1 MRILTFSLLATLILA
16 TGCQKETAQGDKP
29 VPIELTE
36 EAAGH
41 YCQMVILE
49 HSGPKGQLHLV
60 GFTAPLWFSQVR
72 DGLAY
77 WKSAEKTAEIA
88 VLYVN
93 DMGKAASWA
102 KPGIDNWIDVEHAFF
117 VVGSNARG
125 GMGAPEIVP
134 FGNEKKAKN
143 FVVEMGGQVMRLA
156 EISADMVL
164 APVEL
169 APVDLAKPIQSDPD
183 QEKL

>member
-1 MRILTFSLLATLILA
+1 MRTLSFSLLAILVLA
-16 TGCQKETAQGDKP
+16 TGCQKESAQADKP
-29 VPIELTE
+29 AAIALTE

-60 GFTAPLWFSQVR
+60 GNNAPIWFSQVR

-93 DMGKAASWA
+93 DMGKAESWEV
-102 KPGIDNWIDVEHAFF
+102 PGIDNWIDVKKAYF
-117 VVGSNARG
+117 VVGSDAKG

-134 FGNEKKAKN
+134 FSDEKTAAEFAVKK
-143 FVVEMGGQVMRLA
+143 GGQVMRLA
-156 EISADMVL
+156 DISTEMV
-164 APVEL
+164 L
-169 APVDLAKPIQSDPD
+169 APVDLAEPAHTEHE